1 MEENKKTLEEILQ
14 NIYTQ
19 MDIWAEAWRA
29 MGDNPHA
36 EGRVV
41 AMEMAKRLVE
51 KEFAAA
57 R

>member
-1 MEENKKTLEEILQ
+1 MEENKKTIEEALQ
-14 NIYTQ
+14 NIYAQ
-19 MDIWAEAWRA
+19 MDIWTEAWRA
-29 MGDNPHA
+29 MGDNPHT

-51 KEFAAA
+51 REFAAV

>member
-14 NIYTQ
+14 SIYTQ

-29 MGDNPHA
+29 MGDNPHT

-51 KEFAAA
+51 KEFAAV